1 MMAVERPTGV
11 GNSPSPV
18 ATAATAIQLTLSS
31 LVPRQLQSQSKSLS
45 SSSVTSIASSASSS
59 PHSTPRLT
67 LNRSLSN
74 FTTLSSSISN
84 FNSLSNLSASSSAIL
99 KERLSQLK
107 QSAQSKHEAA
117 AKAMKSH
124 IEYVR
129 HLSENEWPG
138 LCHRSPCI
146 ACSQSA
152 RHCQVFWKNDS
163 DSVSTLVSCR
173 PQYHA
178 QDAYKHLLFRF
189 GSSSFQAP
197 MLSSSSSCT
206 SHSSDHRN
214 RCLLRFGPSFSFNSS
229 FPFLW
234 PILAVYMI
242 FVYFDKAPEH
252 GGRSNQW
259 FRSCLFW
266 RYFADYY
273 PASYVRLSLSI
284 DDSCLSSAG
293 LE

>member
-1 MMAVERPTGV
+1 MMAVERPSGA

-18 ATAATAIQLTLSS
+18 ATAASAIQLTLSS

-45 SSSVTSIASSASSS
+45 SSNVTSVASSASTS

-74 FTTLSSSISN
+74 FATLSSSISN
-84 FNSLSNLSASSSAIL
+84 FNGLSNLSASSSAIL

-107 QSAQSKHEAA
+107 HTAQSKHEAA

-124 IEYVR
+124 IEYVHHLLGIWWFVSRNRSQCYAQLARRRQR
-129 HLSENEWPG
+129 HLEASFTYSVLPSFVPATVPRARRIQTFVVSFWELLLPG
-138 LCHRSPCI
+138 SNAFFIFLLYVHSPYYRIRCLTES
-146 ACSQSA
+146 C
-152 RHCQVFWKNDS
+152 
-163 DSVSTLVSCR
+163 TLVSF
-173 PQYHA
+173 
-178 QDAYKHLLFRF
+178 D
-189 GSSSFQAP
+189 
-197 MLSSSSSCT
+197 
-206 SHSSDHRN
+206 
-214 RCLLRFGPSFSFNSS
+214 SS

-234 PILAVYMI
+234 PILAVYML
-242 FVYFDKAPEH
+242 FVYIDKAPEH

-273 PASYVRLSLSI
+273 PASYVRLSL
-284 DDSCLSSAG
+284 
-293 LE
+293 